1 MLNPHGM
8 YIEAPVSGRVLALW
22 QGLKSALSEC
32 AEMHHSQKSTL
43 ITEQKRAEHSFCYFL
58 SEGNWPVSNSLDASK
73 FQPTRT

>member
-32 AEMHHSQKSTL
+32 AEMHHSEKSVQNIL
-43 ITEQKRAEHSFCYFL
+43 SVIFCRRATGL
-58 SEGNWPVSNSLDASK
+58 SATP
-73 FQPTRT
+73 